1 MAGSVGDSVTGR
13 TGAAG
18 PLEEGPARTAR
29 RPGAAPAPVP
39 GRPVPLRARGRA
51 WAELLRV
58 SALFTVP
65 GDLLAGAA
73 AGGHRPDH
81 RTLLATCSSLCLY
94 EAGMALNDWADR
106 GIDAVE
112 RPGRPLPSGRIGPA
126 AAFAAACGLTAAGL
140 AIAAAAGRPALLTG
154 TALAST
160 VWAYDLYL
168 KNTPA
173 GPAAMACARALD
185 LLQGAV
191 ATGPRRAAGASTTAG
206 PVRQG
211 TGARQRAVAAL
222 PSAALLG
229 AHTFAVTTVSRR
241 EAQGSSAGLPL
252 TGLAAV
258 AAVARAGARRS
269 RPAGPPPTPVPAPT
283 GAVLATS
290 HPAGAVRRLSL
301 AVSAAVP
308 RAVRDTPA
316 TTAVT
321 AALVAGYAA
330 TAARPL
336 LQAALN
342 PSPYFLQRA
351 VGGGIRA
358 MIPLQ
363 AALTARAGA
372 PGTGAA
378 LLALIPAA
386 RRLSRK
392 VSPT

>member
-1 MAGSVGDSVTGR
+1 M
-13 TGAAG
+13 
-18 PLEEGPARTAR
+18 PR
-29 RPGAAPAPVP
+29 R
-39 GRPVPLRARGRA
+39 
-51 WAELLRV
+51 
-58 SALFTVP
+58 
-65 GDLLAGAA
+65 A
-73 AGGHRPDH
+73 AGGPTTAPSSPPARPSAS
-81 RTLLATCSSLCLY
+81 T
-94 EAGMALNDWADR
+94 
-106 GIDAVE
+106 
-112 RPGRPLPSGRIGPA
+112 RPGWHSTTGPTAASTPSNAPAGPFPSGRIGPP
-126 AAFAAACGLTAAGL
+126 AAFAAASGLTAAGL
-140 AIAAAAGRPALLTG
+140 ALAAAVGRPALLTG
-154 TALAST
+154 TALATT

-168 KNTPA
+168 KNTAA

-191 ATGPRRAAGASTTAG
+191 ATGPRKTAGAPTTSGPLRQAAGA
-206 PVRQG
+206 
-211 TGARQRAVAAL
+211 GARRRAFAAL

-229 AHTFAVTTVSRR
+229 AHTLAVTTVSRR

-252 TGLAAV
+252 AGLAAV
-258 AAVARAGARRS
+258 AAVARAGAGRS
-269 RPAGPPPTPVPAPT
+269 RTAAPSPAPVPRRAGT
-283 GAVLATS
+283 VLATS
-290 HPAGAVRRLSL
+290 HPAGTVRRLAR
-301 AVSAAVP
+301 AVSAALP

-321 AALVAGYAA
+321 AALAAGYAA

-336 LQAALN
+336 FQAALN

>member
-1 MAGSVGDSVTGR
+1 MPPARADTAGAPTTV
-13 TGAAG
+13 GAA
-18 PLEEGPARTAR
+18 
-29 RPGAAPAPVP
+29 
-39 GRPVPLRARGRA
+39 
-51 WAELLRV
+51 
-58 SALFTVP
+58 S
-65 GDLLAGAA
+65 
-73 AGGHRPDH
+73 
-81 RTLLATCSSLCLY
+81 
-94 EAGMALNDWADR
+94 
-106 GIDAVE
+106 
-112 RPGRPLPSGRIGPA
+112 
-126 AAFAAACGLTAAGL
+126 
-140 AIAAAAGRPALLTG
+140 GRPAG
-154 TALAST
+154 
-160 VWAYDLYL
+160 
-168 KNTPA
+168 
-173 GPAAMACARALD
+173 AR
-185 LLQGAV
+185 
-191 ATGPRRAAGASTTAG
+191 RRAF
-206 PVRQG
+206 
-211 TGARQRAVAAL
+211 AAL

-229 AHTFAVTTVSRR
+229 AHTLAVTTVSRR

-252 TGLAAV
+252 AGLAAV
-258 AAVARAGARRS
+258 AAVARAGAGRSRTAAPSSTPVPRRTGTVLATS
-269 RPAGPPPTPVPAPT
+269 RPAGT
-283 GAVLATS
+283 
-290 HPAGAVRRLSL
+290 VRRLSR
-301 AVSAAVP
+301 AVSAALP